1 MKKEFKIVNTENAGF
16 DYDYWAYRTSIER
29 INALEH
35 LRTQQLTKNGIRQ
48 RLQRVCTVIKH
59 SQG

>member
-1 MKKEFKIVNTENAGF
+1 MEKVVRIVNTKQAGF
-16 DYDYWAYRTSIER
+16 DAAYWSKRSSEER

-48 RLQRVCTVIKH
+48 RLQRVCRVIKR
-59 SQG
+59 S

>member
-1 MKKEFKIVNTENAGF
+1 MEKVFKIVNKENSGF
-16 DYDYWAYRTSIER
+16 DFNYWAEQSSESR

-48 RLQRVCTVIKH
+48 RLQRVCSIVER
-59 SQG
+59 S